1 VFKIFSFGIFSGAA
15 IAACLL
21 YFVPAVDQ
29 HREASLISVQANGGN
44 TEAFHV
50 NLPGDRILAATGS
63 EQPIPASLE
72 WPDEKSFQNAQT
84 ELFKLRNRNGAVVGV
99 ASRISGPVGG
109 SGSIVEWTLHLPAR
123 GTLYASLE
131 SPAGT
136 AGTRTGSLRAGTRE
150 FAEFH
155 GSISERFSSPDGN
168 DDAEADVEGRIELVT
183 SLVGSPIDTE
193 EDAE

>member
-1 VFKIFSFGIFSGAA
+1 MFKAFSFGIFSGAA
-15 IAACLL
+15 IAVCLL

-44 TEAFHV
+44 SEAFHV

-63 EQPIPASLE
+63 KQPIPANLE
-72 WPDEKSFQNAQT
+72 WPNANIFQNAQT
-84 ELFKLRNRNGAVVGV
+84 ELFKLRNRDGAVVGV

-123 GTLYASLE
+123 GTLYASME
-131 SPAGT
+131 SPPGM

-155 GSISERFSSPDGN
+155 GSISERFSSPDS
-168 DDAEADVEGRIELVT
+168 DEDAEADVDGRIELVT
-183 SLVGSPIDTE
+183 SLVGAPIQRE
-193 EDAE
+193 EDAG